1 VIRKAKNEPV
11 PDHNDVHI
19 SLNLESYLPDNYIPD
34 MKLKIEMYRKI
45 NRLSSK
51 HEIEEMGKEL
61 ADRFG
66 PIPEYVKNLLMECEI
81 RVAAQASHILSLI
94 RIDGAIILQVENL
107 RKIET
112 LFKNAKKMV
121 KVVDSNE
128 LHLTLPRKRMSSYDT
143 ADFVKNLLIR
153 T

>member
-1 VIRKAKNEPV
+1 
-11 PDHNDVHI
+11 
-19 SLNLESYLPDNYIPD
+19 
-34 MKLKIEMYRKI
+34 
-45 NRLSSK
+45 
-51 HEIEEMGKEL
+51 
-61 ADRFG
+61 
-66 PIPEYVKNLLMECEI
+66 MECEI

-94 RIDGAIILQVENL
+94 RIDGTIILQVENL
-107 RKIET
+107 RKTEI

-143 ADFVKNLLIR
+143 ADFLKNLLIM